1 LLSAY
6 ILETEGRSIA
16 DHLANQD
23 FTVFGTSR
31 NPEIYTPPSSWNLIK
46 LDVCSDE
53 SVECCI
59 QGILDCT
66 GYLDVLINNAGYG
79 LDGALEEATLEQV
92 KTV

>member
-59 QGILDCT
+59 QGILDRT